1 MAEQKTERSSCRFSV
16 QQASDG
22 KPLLVV
28 QIYQDTVPALK
39 GASIG
44 FDLIGGTRLEEAKTL
59 AEALNDRVLDM
70 FVTGAGG

>member
-1 MAEQKTERSSCRFSV
+1 
-16 QQASDG
+16 
-22 KPLLVV
+22 VV
-28 QIYQDTVPALK
+28 QLYQDTVPALK

-44 FDLIGGTRLEEAKTL
+44 FDLIGGTRLDEAKTL

>member
-28 QIYQDTVPALK
+28 QLYQDTVPALK
-39 GASIG
+39 GASLG

>member
-28 QIYQDTVPALK
+28 QLYQDTVPALK

-44 FDLIGGTRLEEAKTL
+44 FDLIGGTRLDEAKTL

>member
-28 QIYQDTVPALK
+28 QLYQDTVPALK